1 MIKEVFM
8 DVGALERVF
17 CDVEFGNREL
27 QVKSIVM
34 ETTLRE
40 SLKYSEN
47 NGSLYRLINWKGR
60 QGLGHHGP

>member
-1 MIKEVFM
+1 MFM

-34 ETTLRE
+34 ETTL
-40 SLKYSEN
+40 SKD
-47 NGSLYRLINWKGR
+47 NGKV
-60 QGLGHHGP
+60 